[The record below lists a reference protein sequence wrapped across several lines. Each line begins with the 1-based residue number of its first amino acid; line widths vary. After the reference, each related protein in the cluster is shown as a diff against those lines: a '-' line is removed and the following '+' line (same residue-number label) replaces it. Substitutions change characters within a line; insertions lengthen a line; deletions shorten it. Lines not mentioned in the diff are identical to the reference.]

1 MKNSCFGD
9 GIGWMWLRRVD
20 NVAGHGGGED
30 NGAAGLVG
38 DNVSASFLNNVTL
51 WLKWL
56 KR

>member
-1 MKNSCFGD
+1 MKNSCFRD
-9 GIGWMWLRRVD
+9 GIGWMGLRRID

-51 WLKWL
+51 CLK
-56 KR
+56 